1 MAPFVCDN
9 SMLSS
14 LFTCTTKAWIRYG
27 QHLTTKDQ
35 RAELLSGQAGHA
47 ALATYH
53 NTGDRLAA
61 LKDFDTLYRDW
72 GSSNVDPN
80 ERLAYHN
87 TYTIVDQFLLNH
99 PIHAGVHHKSWLYQP
114 IAGLIEVPFEV
125 ALDDH
130 GDFLFIGRIDLV
142 AQYNQH
148 YVVNE
153 NKFTGRIAEDWKR
166 TFRNDSQL
174 SGYFYGCKYGLV
186 GGKALNLPIMGGFVT
201 AIQLSKLP
209 SDPVRR
215 CKDHGVKYAECSVQ
229 HAKWEIF
236 GPLPREEA
244 AIHSWRADALAGA
257 KRLKA
262 IFEEA
267 PTLDYVQ
274 QIAQEGTF
282 TRACRWCEFQQVCEV
297 GRTPGVL
304 GKLIVSKW
312 DPRTRTETAVVK

>member
-1 MAPFVCDN
+1 MPPFVVDN
-9 SMLSS
+9 STLSS
-14 LFTCTTKAWIRYG
+14 LFTCTMKAWTRYG
-27 QHLTTKDQ
+27 QHLTTKEQ

-53 NTGDRLAA
+53 ITGDRAA
-61 LKDFDTLYRDW
+61 AMRDFDALYYDW
-72 GSSNVDPN
+72 GRSNVDPN

-87 TYTIVDQFLLNH
+87 VKTILEQFFLQH
-99 PIHAGVHHKSWLYQP
+99 PIRNGVHDRSWLYQP
-114 IAGLIEVPFEV
+114 DVNLVEVPFEV
-125 ALDDH
+125 SLDDH
-130 GDFLFIGRIDLV
+130 GDFLFIGRID
-142 AQYNQH
+142 AIAHYNGH
-148 YVVNE
+148 FVVNE

-174 SGYFYGCKYGLV
+174 SGYFYACKYGKV
-186 GGKALNLPIMGGFVT
+186 GGQTLNLPIMGGFVT

-215 CKDHGVKYAECSVQ
+215 CKDHGVKYAECGTQ

-236 GPLPREEA
+236 GPLPREDS
-244 AIHSWRADALAGA
+244 AIHAWRADALAGA

-262 IFEEA
+262 ILEDA
-267 PTLDYVQ
+267 PTLEYVQ

-282 TRACRWCEFQQVCEV
+282 TRACRWCEFQQICEV
-297 GRTPGVL
+297 GRHPSVM

-312 DPRTRTETAVVK
+312 DPRTRTEGAV

>member
-1 MAPFVCDN
+1 MPPFTCDN

-53 NTGDRLAA
+53 TTGDRTLAIQAFDA
-61 LKDFDTLYRDW
+61 LYYDW
-72 GSSNVDPN
+72 GRSNVDPN

-87 TYTIVDQFLLNH
+87 VKTILDQFLIQH
-99 PIHAGVHHKSWLYQP
+99 PIHNGVHDRAWVYQP
-114 IAGLIEVPFEV
+114 DTSLVEVPFEV
-125 ALDDH
+125 ALDDN

-142 AQYNQH
+142 AHYNGH
-148 YVVNE
+148 FVVNE

-215 CKDHGVKYAECSVQ
+215 CKDHGVKYSECSVQ

-236 GPLPREEA
+236 GPLPREESM
-244 AIHSWRADALAGA
+244 IHSWRADALAGA

-262 IFEEA
+262 IFEDA
-267 PTLDYVQ
+267 PTLASVN

-282 TRACRWCEFQQVCEV
+282 TRACRWCELQQVCEV
-297 GRTPGVL
+297 GRHPAVL

-312 DPRTRTETAVVK
+312 DPRTRTEGPVT

>member
-1 MAPFVCDN
+1 MAPFICDN

-47 ALATYH
+47 ALAVYH
-53 NTGDRLAA
+53 TTGDRQRARLA
-61 LKDFDTLYRDW
+61 FDDIYRAW

-87 TYTIVDQFLLNH
+87 TSTILNQFLLAH
-99 PIHAGVHHKSWLYQP
+99 PIVNGVHDRAWVYQP
-114 IAGLIEVPFEV
+114 DTNLVEVPFEV

-130 GDFLFIGRIDLV
+130 GDFLFIGRIDLI
-142 AQYNQH
+142 AHYNGH
-148 YVVNE
+148 FVVNE
-153 NKFTGRIAEDWKR
+153 NKFTGRISDDWKR

-215 CKDHGVKYAECSVQ
+215 CKDHGVKYNECSVQ
-229 HAKWEIF
+229 HAKWDIF
-236 GPLPREEA
+236 GPLPREES

-262 IFEEA
+262 IFEAA
-267 PTLDYVQ
+267 PDLSYVQ

-282 TRACRWCEFQQVCEV
+282 TRACRWCELQQVCEV
-297 GRTPGVL
+297 GRHPSVL
-304 GKLIVSKW
+304 GKLIVLKW
-312 DPRTRTETAVVK
+312 DPRTRTENAAP